1 MVNYANYA
9 TDDDESMYI
18 EGERSS
24 DSSEDGT
31 MTSDTDPNN
40 NAKASSLAIISPS
53 PPVKDQVG
61 ETEPTAEEKI
71 PEKQPVS
78 KEELQLRK
86 SHRTW
91 LLLAIFVTLCAGA
104 VAASVPLLFMEDEE
118 EEEQEQVAAATLA
131 PTTTGS
137 STFVPA
143 TVTDAATTGPP
154 AVGSTPSL
162 PTADPPTVIPTA
174 QPTTLQ
180 SSRIQPVLAPVVHDV
195 ETLLDP
201 SSPEHAAMKW
211 LQKENTLP
219 LEMDAQIVQRYAVV
233 ATITALQQSL
243 EPLAEGD
250 SMVVTSPLV
259 DPATD
264 VCEWE
269 GVECNFVNETAIL
282 QNWVN
287 PNSTNLTDA
296 ETTMVVT
303 ALKFANTGLEGTIS
317 EDIGLLAHLTHL
329 DLAENSIEGS
339 IPEGL
344 YDLTE
349 LEYLF
354 LFQNRLTGTI
364 SSSIENMQKLRKI
377 LLGNNGLTGSLPQE
391 IGSSQDSNNR
401 PLGEYTYGEDSNDRP
416 LGEYTYGESTL
427 KPFWL
432 TYIA

>member
-24 DSSEDGT
+24 DSSDDET

-61 ETEPTAEEKI
+61 ETEPTAEEKVRD
-71 PEKQPVS
+71 KQPVS

-91 LLLAIFVTLCAGA
+91 LLRAIFVTLCAGA
-104 VAASVPLLFMEDEE
+104 VAASVPLFFMEDEQE
-118 EEEQEQVAAATLA
+118 EELVAAATSA
-131 PTTTGS
+131 PTTTTQSSTVSSPTGS
-137 STFVPA
+137 STLVPA
-143 TVTDAATTGPP
+143 DAATPGPP
-154 AVGSTPSL
+154 TVSPTTSL
-162 PTADPPTVIPTA
+162 PTANPSTGAPTA

-180 SSRIQPVLAPVVHDV
+180 SSRIQPVLESVVHDV
-195 ETLLDP
+195 QKLLDP

-211 LQKENTLP
+211 LQRESTLP
-219 LEMDAQIVQRYAVV
+219 LETDAQIVQRYAVV
-233 ATITALQQSL
+233 ATITALQQQSL
-243 EPLAEGD
+243 EPALAEGAD
-250 SMVVTSPLV
+250 SMVTVTSPLV

-287 PNSTNLTDA
+287 PGSTNLTDA

-303 ALKFANTGLEGTIS
+303 ALKYANTGLEGTITD
-317 EDIGLLAHLTHL
+317 DIGLLSHLTHL

-364 SSSIENMQKLRKI
+364 SSSIENMQKLSKI
-377 LLGNNGLTGSLPQE
+377 LLGNNGLTGPLPQE
-391 IGSSQDSNNR
+391 VGSSQDSD
-401 PLGEYTYGEDSNDRP
+401 GRP

-427 KPFWL
+427 KTFWL
-432 TYIA
+432 AYIG